1 MKNWL
6 TGTYSGSCIR
16 SRISAPFSRSICPLQ
31 TLAIDFTK
39 NLYGKASYNGY
50 TPEQVLTGWMFYADD
65 WMQEPM
71 LRLKGAEMRDRLQ
84 LPEYVPVSQFFNM
97 LTFISMKRH
106 ERMLLYLRADQKR
119 LIGLGFASI
128 LVACVPGMLTVGM
141 TMAYTLIFACLFPRK
156 TKQLSPKTEEPK
168 AESATSDAASQT
180 NSDSH
185 EEE

>member
-1 MKNWL
+1 MAKQL
-6 TGTYSGSCIR
+6 IFLAYVLLPFVLGLLLSRKTRYFKRLSLGMAYSQRIR
-16 SRISAPFSRSICPLQ
+16 LGMVAI
-31 TLAIDFTK
+31 LAIYTLHFHV
-39 NLYGKASYNGY
+39 LYSW
-50 TPEQVLTGWMFYADD
+50 TL
-65 WMQEPM
+65 
-71 LRLKGAEMRDRLQ
+71 
-84 LPEYVPVSQFFNM
+84 PVSYGFYLSFFYM

-119 LIGLGFASI
+119 LIALGFVSI
-128 LVACVPGMLTVGM
+128 IVAAIPGMLTVGM